1 MNRRL
6 AIPTVLVALLRCG
19 PAPALPAAPQGPP
32 SAVKSEPRQANP
44 PTTSPYVRSPAPLPG
59 GTDALLDRLE
69 RSAESL
75 RDFSARIVYRK
86 WDALTMRWEIRSGE
100 VLYQVDPVSGS
111 KRFAV
116 LFDTL
121 IVGNRKEDR
130 LKHYVFDGR
139 WLVEI
144 DHAHK
149 QFIKRQIVAPGR
161 MFDPLKLGQ
170 GPFPLPVGQPKQEV
184 LARFEVEPAEVPA
197 EGPLSRLTNVDGLR
211 LVPKP
216 GTREAEDFLSVL
228 LFYDRTT
235 LLPVGIETL
244 GSVLLDADDPQSR
257 ARTIVLLSG
266 VKRNAGVDEEKLDIL
281 EPDPTQWRIDVR
293 PWRER

>member
-1 MNRRL
+1 MIKRL
-6 AIPTVLVALLRCG
+6 AIPTMLVVLLRCG
-19 PAPALPAAPQGPP
+19 PAPALPAAPLGPL
-32 SAVKSEPRQANP
+32 SAVKFEPRQANP
-44 PTTSPYVRSPAPLPG
+44 PTTSPYVPTPAPRRG

-69 RSAESL
+69 RSAETL

-86 WDALTMRWEIRSGE
+86 WDALTRRWEIRSGE
-100 VLYQVDPVSGS
+100 VLYQVDPVAGS

-139 WLVEI
+139 WLAEI

-149 QFIKRQIVAPGR
+149 QFIKRQIVAPGQA
-161 MFDPLKLGQ
+161 FDPLKLGQ
-170 GPFPLPVGQPKQEV
+170 GPLPLPIGQPKREV

-197 EGPLSRLTNVDGLR
+197 EGPLSGLTDVDGLR

-216 GTREAEDFLSVL
+216 GTQEAEDFLSVL
-228 LFYDRTT
+228 IFYDRTT
-235 LLPVGIETL
+235 LLPVGIDAL
-244 GSVLLDADDPQSR
+244 GSALLDDDDPQSR
-257 ARTIVLLSG
+257 ARTVVLLSR
-266 VKRNAGVDEEKLDIL
+266 VKRNAGVDEKKLDIL